1 MPPPFRPAF
10 NQAQMVGV
18 KRHRRKSSCDRSS
31 SSAVGSV
38 QTYRPAGALG
48 SFGANGQ
55 PYFLG
60 AVSRFKCGLQHGKVS
75 AAPDQLGVLCPTE
88 AFAPGQQ
95 PDGFQQ
101 VGFALPVCPAQNR
114 QLRGGFQNSGG

>member
-1 MPPPFRPAF
+1 MTQKRVFLLQCPHIAAVGGKVAGVQLAERGIQEMPPPFRPAF
-10 NQAQMVGV
+10 DQAQMVGV

-60 AVSRFKCGLQHGKVS
+60 AVSRFKCGLQHRS
-75 AAPDQLGVLCPTE
+75 EEHTSELQS
-88 AFAPGQQ
+88 Q
-95 PDGFQQ
+95 
-101 VGFALPVCPAQNR
+101 R
-114 QLRGGFQNSGG
+114 